1 MFKLSLVV
9 AGRVIDSS
17 LESSSLFS
25 ILVGERED
33 SSLLSKAR
41 AYLGLVFNLNR
52 DFSPSILAINPQKKP
67 LKNTICLFFELL
79 LSNEPF

>member
-1 MFKLSLVV
+1 MIVCALV

-25 ILVGERED
+25 ISAGERED
-33 SSLLSKAR
+33 SSLLPKAR

-52 DFSPSILAINPQKKP
+52 DFPPDFGSKTSEQNP
-67 LKNTICLFFELL
+67 KNTTK
-79 LSNEPF
+79 

>member
-1 MFKLSLVV
+1 MAASAAAAAGGVVALVEEEEEEEDYSDNGIV

-25 ILVGERED
+25 ILAGERED

-41 AYLGLVFNLNR
+41 AYLGLVFHLNR
-52 DFSPSILAINPQKKP
+52 DFSPR
-67 LKNTICLFFELL
+67 FWH
-79 LSNEPF
+79 